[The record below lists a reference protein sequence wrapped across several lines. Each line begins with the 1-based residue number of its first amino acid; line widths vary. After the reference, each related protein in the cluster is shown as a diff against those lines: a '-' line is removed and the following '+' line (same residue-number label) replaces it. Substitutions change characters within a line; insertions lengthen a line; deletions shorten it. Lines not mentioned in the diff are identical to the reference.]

1 MEEKL
6 CLQWND
12 FKENITNAFAT
23 LREGSD
29 FFDVTLVCEDGK
41 QFEAHRLVLALSSPF
56 FQNVFQK
63 AKHAHPLVYMRGMK
77 SENLEAIIDFLY
89 RGEASV
95 YQEYLDSFLA
105 IAEELQL
112 KGLTG
117 EANDKGMEDRK
128 KPQVERKKEYPRSE
142 ATKFQH
148 LVLYAKIGQ
157 REINEYDPPLKTVA
171 MTSDME
177 ELNQQL
183 ISMMVKTSR
192 VGTSRNPFYKCTL
205 CGKEA
210 EKNNLRKHIEANH
223 MEGISLP
230 CNQCGKTF
238 RSRGS
243 LAYHKYCSHHQ
254 D

>member
-1 MEEKL
+1 M
-6 CLQWND
+6 
-12 FKENITNAFAT
+12 
-23 LREGSD
+23 
-29 FFDVTLVCEDGK
+29 
-41 QFEAHRLVLALSSPF
+41 
-56 FQNVFQK
+56 
-63 AKHAHPLVYMRGMK
+63 
-77 SENLEAIIDFLY
+77 
-89 RGEASV
+89 
-95 YQEYLDSFLA
+95 
-105 IAEELQL
+105 

-117 EANDKGMEDRK
+117 DVNGMEHQK
-128 KPQVERKKEYPRSE
+128 NTQERKEEFPRNE

-148 LVLYAKIGQ
+148 LESNANVGQ

-183 ISMMVKTSR
+183 VSMMVKTSR
-192 VGTSRNPFYKCTL
+192 VGISRNPLYKCTL

-230 CNQCGKTF
+230 CNQCEKTF

-243 LAYHKYCSHHQ
+243 LANHKHRSHHA
-254 D
+254 

>member
-12 FKENITNAFAT
+12 FKENITNAFMT
-23 LREGSD
+23 LRNDSD
-29 FFDVTLVCEDGK
+29 FSDVTLVCEDGK
-41 QFEAHRLVLALSSPF
+41 QFEAHKLVLALSSPF

-95 YQEYLDSFLA
+95 YQEDLDSFLA

-128 KPQVERKKEYPRSE
+128 KPQAERKKNTLEV
-142 ATKFQH
+142 K
-148 LVLYAKIGQ
+148 
-157 REINEYDPPLKTVA
+157 
-171 MTSDME
+171 
-177 ELNQQL
+177 QQNSS
-183 ISMMVKTSR
+183 I
-192 VGTSRNPFYKCTL
+192 
-205 CGKEA
+205 
-210 EKNNLRKHIEANH
+210 
-223 MEGISLP
+223 
-230 CNQCGKTF
+230 
-238 RSRGS
+238 
-243 LAYHKYCSHHQ
+243 
-254 D
+254 